1 MNKLLTAEFMKI
13 QWRLIAVL
21 ILIALIA
28 DVSLASSN
36 WGMLSAVYEPS
47 WPNYLMYIINLHTA
61 FFFPLLSGTIAGL
74 ICLYE
79 HRSGGWKQLLATPY
93 SRSSIYSAKYAV
105 LLCMLA
111 IIQVLF
117 IAAEIGSGMIAG
129 VEGPVDWLFV
139 VSSAVLG
146 WFGILPLAAIQLW
159 FSSRFKNFGIAFS
172 INVVCVLLNIVFSGL
187 PSTLGMWFPFVL
199 PFYTMMPQGTPFSPR
214 VQEWSLYA
222 MVGISFVFYFLLGKY
237 MFRRK
242 QLGA

>member
-28 DVSLASSN
+28 DVSLTSSN

-74 ICLYE
+74 ICMYE
-79 HRSGGWKQLLATPY
+79 HRSGGWKQLFATPY
-93 SRSSIYSAKYAV
+93 SRSSIFSAKYAV

-129 VEGPVDWLFV
+129 VEGSVDWLYV

-146 WFGILPLAAIQLW
+146 WIGIFPLSAIQLW
-159 FSSRFKNFGIAFS
+159 FSTRFKNFGIAFS

-222 MVGISFVFYFLLGKY
+222 MVGISFVFYFLLGRS

-242 QLGA
+242 SWMA